1 MQCFKKH
8 KTQTVSVQLV
18 SQPDL
23 QLERLSNNKI
33 LMCNTLRDQEDV
45 EREKKA
51 NMRGRLKI
59 RDCSGC

>member
-8 KTQTVSVQLV
+8 KTQTVSVQFV

-33 LMCNTLRDQEDV
+33 LMCNTLRDREDV
-45 EREKKA
+45 EREREKKKKSKHE
-51 NMRGRLKI
+51 GKI
-59 RDCSGC
+59 KD

>member
-45 EREKKA
+45 EREKKCKHE
-51 NMRGRLKI
+51 GKI
-59 RDCSGC
+59 KD

>member
-45 EREKKA
+45 EREKKSKHE
-51 NMRGRLKI
+51 GKI
-59 RDCSGC
+59 KD